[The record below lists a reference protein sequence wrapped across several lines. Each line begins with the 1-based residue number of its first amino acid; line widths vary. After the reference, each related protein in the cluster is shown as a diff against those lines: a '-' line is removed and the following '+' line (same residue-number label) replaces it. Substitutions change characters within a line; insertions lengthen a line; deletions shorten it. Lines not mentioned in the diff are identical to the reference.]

1 MKRLAAVIGLIL
13 LAGLAWG
20 ETSNPQGL
28 PSASGDSSN
37 SSLSNFQVLGDNT
50 AGIVSN
56 NDYIIGSGLATMIFQ
71 PLTPT
76 PGTYTPTIPAGKDA
90 VVSYPNP
97 FNPDSENCTIAYK
110 YATDAQVQIYIF
122 DVTGTII
129 KMIIT
134 NSGSSRASDGYSRYS
149 WDGKIV
155 TETKLPAESILSGLL
170 RAAKV
175 LVKPKSWRS
184 ANPLLFQDDVLS
196 LWSCLLELNLLVT
209 VYHPW

>member
-149 WDGKIV
+149 WDGKNSYGDKIASGVYLVRV
-155 TETKLPAESILSGLL
+155 TSGSQGIGKTKVMAV
-170 RAAKV
+170 R
-175 LVKPKSWRS
+175 
-184 ANPLLFQDDVLS
+184 
-196 LWSCLLELNLLVT
+196 
-209 VYHPW
+209 